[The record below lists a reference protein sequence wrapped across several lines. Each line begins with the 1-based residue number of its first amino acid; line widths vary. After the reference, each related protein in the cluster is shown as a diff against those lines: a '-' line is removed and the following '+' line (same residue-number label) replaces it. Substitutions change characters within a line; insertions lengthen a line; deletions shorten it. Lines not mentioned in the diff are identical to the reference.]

1 MKHKGFTLIE
11 LMGVFVVLALI
22 LLMTIPQIMS
32 SIKNSADQEIEQFK
46 NTLYVAA
53 ENYIAEYDIKAPTT
67 ISVETLVKSGF
78 LKSSLINPKTNKR
91 IDYIEEGKSGIKG
104 AVKITKTDNKYSYIY
119 NDTYDTDN
127 LKLPET
133 IEVGKTIVFCG
144 RSWWVLAQ
152 DTNTITLMLNGSA
165 GTGRYGSRPYN
176 NSIAK
181 REMERW
187 IKNDPYLSELLAL
200 NKIVA
205 DNDNIVRL
213 IRKSDIDI
221 LTKAINNISFPSYPF
236 WIDNAVNPNAY
247 NTINLG
253 LKNGKTA
260 IIQDTQNEINKGYL
274 YQGYRSSPFPTP
286 TPIFW
291 ATRKL
296 QETEIDFSSR
306 ATMSTVQ
313 GNYYY
318 FEKQMNASSNIGTA
332 LKGHSFNYC
341 GGATRVCDSNQCYYA
356 SSSGCG
362 YKYIYESLSG
372 KSIYY
377 IPVIKVKNS

>member
-1 MKHKGFTLIE
+1 
-11 LMGVFVVLALI
+11 MGVFVVLALI

-78 LKSSLINPKTNKR
+78 LKSSLINPTTNEKV
-91 IDYIEEGKSGIKG
+91 GTKG
-104 AVKITKTDNKYSYIY
+104 AVKITKTDNKYSYSY
-119 NDTYDTDN
+119 NDIYDTDN

-144 RSWWVLAQ
+144 RSWWVLDQ
-152 DTNTITLMLNGSA
+152 DTNSVTLMLNGSA
-165 GTGRYGSRPYN
+165 GVGIYGSSNSSYN
-176 NSIAK
+176 ESTAK
-181 REMERW
+181 GNMEKW
-187 IKNDPYLSELLAL
+187 IKNDSYLSEMLAL

-205 DNDNIVRL
+205 ENGNIVRL
-213 IRKSDIDI
+213 VRKSEIP
-221 LTKAINNISFPSYPF
+221 ANYINNFFPF
-236 WIDNAVNPNAY
+236 WIDNSTNPEN
-247 NTINLG
+247 NDSQINLG
-253 LKNGKTA
+253 LKDGKTA
-260 IIQDTQNEINKGYL
+260 IIQDTQKEINKGYL

-286 TPIFW
+286 TTPIFW

-332 LKGHSFNYC
+332 LKGHSFIYC

-356 SSSGCG
+356 ARDGCDS
-362 YKYIYESLSG
+362 KYIYESLSG
-372 KSIYY
+372 KSIHY
-377 IPVIKVKNS
+377 IPVIKVKKN

>member
-78 LKSSLINPKTNKR
+78 LKSSLIDPTTNEKV
-91 IDYIEEGKSGIKG
+91 GTKG
-104 AVKITKTDNKYSYIY
+104 AVRITKTDNKYSYSY
-119 NDTYDTDN
+119 NDIYDTDN

-144 RSWWVLAQ
+144 RSWWVLYQ
-152 DTNTITLMLNGSA
+152 DTNSVTLMLNGSA
-165 GTGRYGSRPYN
+165 GAGIYGSTPYK
-176 NSIAK
+176 NSTVK
-181 REMERW
+181 RNMENWLKR
-187 IKNDPYLSELLAL
+187 DSYLSELLAL

-205 DNDNIVRL
+205 ENGNIVRL
-213 IRKSDIDI
+213 VRKSEIPANY
-221 LTKAINNISFPSYPF
+221 TNNSYFPF
-236 WIDNAVNPNAY
+236 WIDNATNA
-247 NTINLG
+247 NSWSVMLG
-253 LKNGKTA
+253 LKNGKTK
-260 IIQDTQNEINKGYL
+260 IFQGTIGKRTIYQNHSSSFRTSSVYWLDSE
-274 YQGYRSSPFPTP
+274 QGGDIYFNDNTNMTTLS
-286 TPIFW
+286 
-291 ATRKL
+291 
-296 QETEIDFSSR
+296 
-306 ATMSTVQ
+306 

-318 FEKQMNASSNIGTA
+318 FKEKVLASSSMGTA
-332 LKGHSFNYC
+332 LKNQSFSHC
-341 GGATRVCDSNQCYYA
+341 GGTTVTVCNSASCKYA

-362 YKYIYESLSG
+362 SKYIYESLSN
-372 KSIYY
+372 KSIHY
-377 IPVIKVKNS
+377 IQVIKVKKN